1 MHADNTKNA
10 CNEVVLAELVSKEI
24 LIYMYMQTM
33 NNTLVKQNARLKHSS
48 AMFGNKIMAYVVNV
62 DVNTQFIQELNHE

>member
-1 MHADNTKNA
+1 
-10 CNEVVLAELVSKEI
+10 
-24 LIYMYMQTM
+24 M

-62 DVNTQFIQELNHE
+62 DVNVIMQVHQCKSSKSLCVHGRTKMCFHSPVAGK